1 MNKQSAHQPSSKHNV
16 GIIFGGNSP
25 EHEVSINSANEVFKN
40 IDLELF
46 NPHKFFI
53 NKKGEFEF
61 SLDELKKM
69 DAVFIAMHGEGGE
82 DGSMQ
87 GFLQTLGIKFTGPSI
102 YSSAIGM
109 DKYLCRQIWADAGL
123 PVVPQRIINT
133 INDLTAESFPYILKP
148 RASGSSVGVTIVKSI
163 VDIQPAFDLIKSQN
177 QDVLFEKYIKGK
189 ELTVGIL
196 NRTGEIEALPIV
208 HIIPANEFYDYEAK
222 YIREDTQY
230 IIPAKISEKLTK
242 EIQEI
247 AVNAANALQI
257 NTFSRIDFLLD
268 ESENPYI
275 LEINTIPGMT
285 SHSLLPK
292 AAQAV
297 GISYKELLTI
307 ILKRIL

>member
-1 MNKQSAHQPSSKHNV
+1 MNKKSANLKNI

-25 EHEVSINSANEVFKN
+25 EHEVSVNSATEVFKN

-46 NPHKFFI
+46 TPRKFFI

-61 SLDELKKM
+61 SLDDLKKM

-109 DKYLCRQIWADAGL
+109 DKYLCRQIWAENGL
-123 PVVPQRIINT
+123 PVVLQRIIDKVG
-133 INDLTAESFPYILKP
+133 DLKSEAFPYILKP
-148 RASGSSVGVTIVKSI
+148 RASGSSVGVTIVKSSLDLKKAFEDI
-163 VDIQPAFDLIKSQN
+163 VSQGQN
-177 QDVLFEKYIKGK
+177 VLWEKYIKGK
-189 ELTVGIL
+189 ELTVGVL
-196 NRTGEIEALPIV
+196 NRAGDIEALPIV
-208 HIIPANEFYDYEAK
+208 HIIPATEFYDYEAK

-230 IIPAKISEKLTK
+230 IIPAKLSADLTN
-242 EIQEI
+242 EIQKI
-247 AVNAANALQI
+247 AVKAAKALQI

-268 ESENPYI
+268 ENDNPYI

-307 ILKRIL
+307 ILNRIL